1 MTLTLHSVRRRRAM
15 SLTPMIDVVFLLLV
29 FFMLAARFDQTAV
42 VPIALGSGNSD
53 YSGPPRLVDVTPE
66 AVFLNG
72 VPIPDTKLASSV
84 LALMD
89 GPTDLVIFRVRDN
102 ADVQRLVD
110 VMGVLRRE
118 GLTSLTLVQ

>member
-1 MTLTLHSVRRRRAM
+1 MSLLLQPLRRRRAM

-42 VPIALGSGNSD
+42 APISLAGGNSD
-53 YSGPPRLVDVTPE
+53 YSGPPRLIDVTPD

-72 VPIPDTKLASSV
+72 VQVREAELARSV

-89 GPTDLVIFRVRDN
+89 SPTGLVVFRARDN

-110 VMGVLRRE
+110 VMGVLRQE
-118 GLTSLTLVQ
+118 GLTALTLVE